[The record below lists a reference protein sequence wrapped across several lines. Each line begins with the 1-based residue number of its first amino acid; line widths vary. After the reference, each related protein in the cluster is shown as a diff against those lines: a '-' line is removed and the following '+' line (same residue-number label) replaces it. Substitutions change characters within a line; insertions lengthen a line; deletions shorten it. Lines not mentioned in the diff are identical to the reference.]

1 MGDKLKK
8 LKEIIEEDA
17 KQNNQEVWF
26 FPEYKGIKGFLGT
39 QDIILLGLNPS
50 SGTFPSDTD
59 KLLYNLLKQK
69 GFSNIHIT
77 DFIKVRAKNEHVTD
91 LFANSNLIKKQ
102 TDFFS
107 EEFNIIKPKIIIT
120 MGLKCDILLKKYF
133 PKIDCKCKIIKI
145 KHPGFRWQKREEVFA
160 EISKSLE
167 EIKKEYEILCKK

>member
-1 MGDKLKK
+1 MISNLQE
-8 LKEIIEEDA
+8 LKEDIEQYA
-17 KQNNQEVWF
+17 KETNQEVWF
-26 FPEYKGIKGFLGT
+26 FPEYGGVKGFWGT

-69 GFSNIHIT
+69 GFGNVHIT
-77 DFIKVRAKNEHVTD
+77 DFIKVRAKNKHVTD
-91 LFANSNLIKKQ
+91 LLANSNLIKKQ

-120 MGLKCDILLKKYF
+120 MGLKCDILLKQYF
-133 PKIDCKCKIIKI
+133 PKIDCKCKIMKI

-160 EISKSLE
+160 EISESLE
-167 EIKKEYEILCKK
+167 EIKKEYESCS